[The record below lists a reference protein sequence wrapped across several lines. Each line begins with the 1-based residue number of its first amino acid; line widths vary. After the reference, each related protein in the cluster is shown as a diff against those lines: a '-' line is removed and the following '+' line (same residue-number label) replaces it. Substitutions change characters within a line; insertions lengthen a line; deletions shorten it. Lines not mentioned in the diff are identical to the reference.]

1 MGPHGKVRVTNLK
14 VIASSVDLTDETH
27 TVLAFYLPYFLA
39 LFNFLGGRG
48 LVKSFGNRLG
58 RGFKPLVLFFS
69 PKFEH
74 RAHDGRGIQ
83 LLSRLL
89 FGIKD
94 IDLSV
99 DVIARVL
106 ENPLGLCEDE
116 LCAIFVFRFTAKLL
130 VFFESG
136 HFYLN
141 CY

>member
-1 MGPHGKVRVTNLK
+1 
-14 VIASSVDLTDETH
+14 VDLTDEAD

-39 LFNFLGGRG
+39 LFNFLGGHG
-48 LVKSFGNRLG
+48 LVKSFGNMLW

-74 RAHDGRGIQ
+74 RAHDGGGIQ

-99 DVIARVL
+99 DVIA
-106 ENPLGLCEDE
+106 
-116 LCAIFVFRFTAKLL
+116 
-130 VFFESG
+130 
-136 HFYLN
+136 
-141 CY
+141 